1 MPAVVVTK
9 RPSIQVNTPMKV
21 INREYGRI
29 GIEPTDITFRDR
41 IGKSLDVADV
51 PSVGAVVAEMI
62 AHPETYAAKISDLL
76 SSEFYDPLKAGEV
89 AGQYILDSL
98 ISKRSKGK

>member
-1 MPAVVVTK
+1 MTK

-41 IGKSLDVADV
+41 IGTALDVADV
-51 PSVGAVVAEMI
+51 PSIGAVVTEMI
-62 AHPETYAAKISDLL
+62 AHPETFAAKIADLL
-76 SSEFYDPLKAGEV
+76 ATEFYDPLKAGEV
-89 AGQYILDSL
+89 GGQYILDSL
-98 ISKRSKGK
+98 IARRSKGK